1 MENAILVTLSRQISL
16 QRKMDIIANNMANMN
31 TAGFKGDSLK
41 FEEYLAP
48 VAKLDRFKAG
58 DKGVKFVADPVM
70 VRDMSAGSQ
79 RITGRE
85 LDVAI
90 SSEGWMVI
98 NSPQGERFTKNGQFK
113 LSGDGT
119 LVTSEGFPVLGEG
132 GEIIF
137 EAGETNI
144 VIGKDGTI
152 TTSQGTKDRLRMVTF
167 EHPENLSK
175 EGNSLYASDETP
187 GSSDKTTITQGA
199 YETSNVQSMKQM
211 TEMIETVRAY
221 ASVSKMIEATDD
233 TRGKAIQQL
242 GGPAN

>member
-58 DKGVKFVADPVM
+58 DKGVKFVADPLM
-70 VRDMSAGSQ
+70 VRDMSAGSH

-90 SSEGWMVI
+90 SSDGWMVV

-119 LVTSEGFPVLGEG
+119 LVTSEGYPVLGEG

-167 EHPENLSK
+167 EYPENMSK

-242 GGPAN
+242 GSPPN

>member
-58 DKGVKFVADPVM
+58 DKGVKFVADPLM
-70 VRDMSAGSQ
+70 VRDMSAGSH

-90 SSEGWMVI
+90 SSDGWMVV

-119 LVTSEGFPVLGEG
+119 LVTSEGYPVLGEG
-132 GEIIF
+132 GEITF

-152 TTSQGTKDRLRMVTF
+152 TTSQGTKDKLRMVTF
-167 EHPENLSK
+167 EYPENMSK

-187 GSSDKTTITQGA
+187 GSSDKITITQGA

-242 GGPAN
+242 GSPPN